1 VRAAT
6 EAAVRLVENLGHR
19 TMPVRWP
26 MGPEYIHDFLTLWAA
41 GAAQFADSVAKV
53 IGRTP
58 DESVI
63 EPFSLGLVRMFQKA
77 PEALPP
83 ALQRLHA
90 AAMAYDPWF
99 VANELDVI
107 LSPVLQT
114 PPPLLGYVGPRVPF
128 DTLVERLIDYVGYT
142 TYHNVAGA
150 PAISVPLAWTDAN
163 LPVGTMFA
171 ARVGYEGLLLQ
182 LAYQLEQAQPW
193 AQRAPPVHA

>member
-1 VRAAT
+1 
-6 EAAVRLVENLGHR
+6 
-19 TMPVRWP
+19 
-26 MGPEYIHDFLTLWAA
+26 
-41 GAAQFADSVAKV
+41 
-53 IGRTP
+53 
-58 DESVI
+58 
-63 EPFSLGLVRMFQKA
+63 
-77 PEALPP
+77 
-83 ALQRLHA
+83 
-90 AAMAYDPWF
+90 MAYDPWF